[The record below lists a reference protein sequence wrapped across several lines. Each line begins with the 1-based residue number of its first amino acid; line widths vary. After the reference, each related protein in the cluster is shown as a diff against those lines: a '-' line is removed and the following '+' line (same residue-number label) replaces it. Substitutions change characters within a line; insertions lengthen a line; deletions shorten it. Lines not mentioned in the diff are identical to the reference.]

1 MTRWSNLILGGVRGD
16 ELKDMPIQKTEARMK
31 RAVMG
36 RSREIIACTRK
47 VIKEAMLRQVSRGV
61 EVLMV
66 KEARRYVRTKYDYL
80 FVLTLPFTKLS
91 SRHPLSNS
99 TAVTNARVGS
109 TLHQQTT

>member
-1 MTRWSNLILGGVRGD
+1 ML
-16 ELKDMPIQKTEARMK
+16 A
-31 RAVMG
+31 
-36 RSREIIACTRK
+36 SRKKAIRLAISWQAP
-47 VIKEAMLRQVSRGV
+47 SGV

-109 TLHQQTT
+109 TPQLQITLEPASLVFKCCEVNQHWRWEEVTISSSSKPLYF